1 MPDVQAYPMWLNFG
15 LLALAAGIVVFV
27 GTRLSAYADAIA
39 DRTGL
44 GQALVGTL
52 LLATATSLPEIATV
66 TTASAIGSAPLAIN
80 NLLGGIMLQTTILV
94 LADLIRSRG
103 ALTYF
108 AARATLLLQG
118 IWLIVML
125 AVVLVGTI
133 IGERG
138 SLFQVSL
145 GSMLAFGTY
154 LLGIYLLDRY
164 REHEGWQPLGTPED
178 TAGDAPES
186 SQRRH
191 GQDRST
197 TWLFGAFAIGGL
209 AILIA
214 GTTVGRVGDALASQT
229 GLGGSF
235 IGATLVATA
244 TSLPEIS
251 TTLSAVRLGAYQL
264 AISNIFG
271 GNMLL
276 VALLFLAD
284 IFYRPGPILGIA
296 DRSATLSVAAGILM
310 TATYLIGMV
319 ERRDRTVLRLG
330 FDSAAVLVIYLVTLG
345 GLYLLR

>member
-1 MPDVQAYPMWLNFG
+1 MPDFQAYPIWLNLS
-15 LLALAAGIVVFV
+15 LLALAAGIVVLV

-44 GQALVGTL
+44 GQAVVGTL

-66 TTASAIGSAPLAIN
+66 TTTAAIGSAPLAVN
-80 NLLGGIMLQTTILV
+80 NLLGGIALQTTILV
-94 LADLIRSRG
+94 LADLIGRRD

-138 SLFQVSL
+138 SLFQIGL
-145 GSMLAFGTY
+145 GSMLAFGAY
-154 LLGIYLLDRY
+154 VVGIYLLNRY
-164 REHEGWQPLGTPED
+164 REHEGWQPLGSPED
-178 TAGDAPES
+178 TAGGAPGS
-186 SQRRH
+186 SQRRY

-209 AILIA
+209 AILIT
-214 GTTVGRVGDALASQT
+214 GTTVGRVSDALASQT
-229 GLGGSF
+229 SLGGSF
-235 IGATLVATA
+235 IGATLVAAT

-284 IFYRPGPILGIA
+284 IFYRQGPILGIA
-296 DRSATLSVAAGILM
+296 DQSVTLTVAAGILM
-310 TATYLIGMV
+310 TAAYLIGMV
-319 ERRDRTVLRLG
+319 ERRDRTVLRMG
-330 FDSAAVLVIYLVTLG
+330 FDSAAVLIIYLVTLG